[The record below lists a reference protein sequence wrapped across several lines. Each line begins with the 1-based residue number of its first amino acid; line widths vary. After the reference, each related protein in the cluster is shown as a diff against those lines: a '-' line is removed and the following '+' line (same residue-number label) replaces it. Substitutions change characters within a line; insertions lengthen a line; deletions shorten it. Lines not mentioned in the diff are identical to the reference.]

1 MKLIKKKNI
10 GIFLPKN
17 NNQIS
22 DFERGNYF
30 IKKALEKS
38 YDLIE
43 ADIEELIN
51 KDLKLIFVDDKFII
65 EPKLE
70 PKILNWIKNGGT
82 LVRSGGPI
90 LLKSLQNKKYD
101 TFSYELSLSDIATTL
116 ESELSL
122 KKSLKVKNIS
132 LESPLYGLTP
142 PNETIIW
149 KYIQKKND
157 ISPENIES
165 WLKLENEAN
174 LITASLI
181 SKGKLVFFHV
191 PLNGNWSN
199 LSLSYFFIEVL
210 DRIINLSKGVKLK
223 ENRFLKPLL
232 ILDGFGELQQPSPQV
247 LNFKNININKR
258 LKLDYS
264 QPPGLYKDSEGVY
277 ALNLGK
283 HLPNNINLYNFDDN
297 LLDKEFTSNYAL
309 SLRSPLLIISLILFL
324 LDTLITMYKR
334 QLFRFNKKY
343 FSITILLLFF
353 NFSPCKSNQIFNKI
367 ELTKIGYILTGE
379 EETDAISKNGL
390 EVISKYISSKTASI
404 LGKPESI
411 NLKKDELSYFPLI
424 YWPIGPN
431 LKNISK
437 ISIQKLKNFIQD
449 GGLLIIDCKLDS
461 YSLLLNAC
469 TDSFQTIIGGNKLSD
484 FSLLDSN
491 HAIAKSFYLL
501 NDFPGRKNE
510 KTYVAYNLSKN
521 NDNAI
526 SVIISNNDWS
536 GAWAKKDNKNFSFPL
551 LDGLDRQRLISMRFG
566 VNLLIYALTGNYK
579 TDQVHIPEILK
590 RMEK

>member
-1 MKLIKKKNI
+1 M
-10 GIFLPKN
+10 F
-17 NNQIS
+17 
-22 DFERGNYF
+22 
-30 IKKALEKS
+30 
-38 YDLIE
+38 
-43 ADIEELIN
+43 
-51 KDLKLIFVDDKFII
+51 
-65 EPKLE
+65 
-70 PKILNWIKNGGT
+70 
-82 LVRSGGPI
+82 
-90 LLKSLQNKKYD
+90 
-101 TFSYELSLSDIATTL
+101 
-116 ESELSL
+116 
-122 KKSLKVKNIS
+122 
-132 LESPLYGLTP
+132 
-142 PNETIIW
+142 
-149 KYIQKKND
+149 
-157 ISPENIES
+157 
-165 WLKLENEAN
+165 
-174 LITASLI
+174 
-181 SKGKLVFFHV
+181 
-191 PLNGNWSN
+191 
-199 LSLSYFFIEVL
+199 
-210 DRIINLSKGVKLK
+210 
-223 ENRFLKPLL
+223 
-232 ILDGFGELQQPSPQV
+232 
-247 LNFKNININKR
+247 
-258 LKLDYS
+258 
-264 QPPGLYKDSEGVY
+264 
-277 ALNLGK
+277 
-283 HLPNNINLYNFDDN
+283 
-297 LLDKEFTSNYAL
+297 
-309 SLRSPLLIISLILFL
+309 
-324 LDTLITMYKR
+324 KR

-343 FSITILLLFF
+343 FNITILLLFF
-353 NFSPCKSNQIFNKI
+353 NFSPCESNQIFNKI